1 MGRVQLQFT
10 QQSFEPAAATINN
23 QSAKL
28 IPGGNDAS
36 NHVVPEQSVVK
47 VTGKA
52 GDSKLLSD

>member
-10 QQSFEPAAATINN
+10 QQSFEPAAATNN